1 MTLYGQK
8 TGRQS
13 ISLCEIIRENSYEE
27 SLREFPREFARM
39 DEFESAI
46 DWALARDPELG
57 YNFTEDYYTWKT
69 EGLRNFPT
77 VRILY
82 TYVSSIK
89 QVHLVLIEELKST
102 Q

>member
-1 MTLYGQK
+1 MTLYGQQ
-8 TGRQS
+8 TRRQS

-57 YNFTEDYYTWKT
+57 YNHTEDYYTWRTDGIK
-69 EGLRNFPT
+69 NFPT
-77 VRILY
+77 VRIIY
-82 TYVSSIK
+82 TYNSEIK
-89 QVHLVLIEELKST
+89 QVHLVLIEEVTSDL
-102 Q
+102 